1 MKIDASNAYFSVQQA
16 QTQRPTNEQ
25 TPLSSPSSSSP
36 EVSVCVHEQT
46 LIAQGCAQLEV
57 METNNAFDVASIR
70 QQMLNGEINFDMN
83 ALASALVNFG

>member
-25 TPLSSPSSSSP
+25 PPLSSPSSLSP
-36 EVSVCVHEQT
+36 EVSVSVHEQT
-46 LIAQGCAQLEV
+46 LITEGCAKLEAL
-57 METNNAFDVASIR
+57 ETSNVFDVASIR